1 MSQLR
6 YIRATGSRPARRS
19 GAPSGR
25 SRSNCPNLGAATRPL
40 SSQVHLYPCQRPAK
54 AAKCMRSRRRI
65 QDAIMIFNSKLFS
78 SFALVGALGLV
89 PVTASSFAAA
99 DTTNYQELEKFMS
112 VYERVKANY
121 VERVDDHTLIKG
133 AIDGMLAALDPHS
146 SYAEGDEFQS
156 LKATTDGNYGGIGLS
171 VVSEDGVVKVISPT
185 EDTPAWRAGIKS
197 GDYITHVNGELLYGM
212 TSDEA
217 VDKMKGQPGT
227 PVKITIVRPGRD
239 KPFDVAL
246 VRERIEL
253 RPVKWEVKDGVG
265 YLNINTFAGNVGEQ
279 TKAALVAIDKATGG
293 HPIGY
298 VVDLRSN
305 PGGLLDQAVDVAD
318 DFLDSGEIVSQR
330 GRTKD
335 DIERYYARPG
345 DMAHGLPVIVLT
357 DAGTASAS
365 EIVAGALQDHRRALI
380 MGETSFGKGS
390 VQTVVQTGPDAALRL
405 TTARYYTPSGRS
417 VQAGGI
423 QPDVEVP
430 QLSDSDYKDRKVV
443 READLRRHLLAQA
456 KVEDKLLE
464 ADDSPDPR
472 FSAKA
477 EDLEKKGIKDF
488 QLYYAINTLKRL
500 GSPAAIAS
508 TAAAKRS
515 R

>member
-1 MSQLR
+1 MKL
-6 YIRATGSRPARRS
+6 SRK
-19 GAPSGR
+19 
-25 SRSNCPNLGAATRPL
+25 LPL
-40 SSQVHLYPCQRPAK
+40 SV
-54 AAKCMRSRRRI
+54 
-65 QDAIMIFNSKLFS
+65 
-78 SFALVGALGLV
+78 ALVGALALV
-89 PVTASSFAAA
+89 PVTASSFAAP
-99 DTTNYQELEKFMS
+99 DPTNYQELEKFMS

-121 VERVDDHTLIKG
+121 VDPVDDHTLIKG

-146 SYAEGDEFQS
+146 SYVEASDFDQ
-156 LKATTDGNYGGIGLS
+156 LKATTDGNYGGLGLT
-171 VVSEDGVVKVISPT
+171 VSMEDGIVKVIAPT

-197 GDYITHVNGELLYGM
+197 GDYITHINGEFLNGITL
-212 TSDEA
+212 DQA
-217 VDKMKGQPGT
+217 VEKMKGNPGT
-227 PVKITIVRPGRD
+227 AVKLTIVRPGRD
-239 KPFDVAL
+239 KPFDVTV

-253 RPVKWEVKDGVG
+253 RPVKWEIKDGIG
-265 YLNINTFAGNVGEQ
+265 YININTFTGNVADQ
-279 TKAALVAIDKATGG
+279 TKQALLSIDKATGG
-293 HPIGY
+293 HPLGY
-298 VVDLRSN
+298 IVDLRSN

-390 VQTVVQTGPDAALRL
+390 VQTVVQTGPDSALRL

-423 QPDVEVP
+423 EPDIAVP
-430 QLSDSDYKDRKVV
+430 ELTDPDYKDRIVV
-443 READLRRHLLAQA
+443 READLRKHLLAQTEVKDA
-456 KVEDKLLE
+456 LLE
-464 ADDSPDPR
+464 SDNTPDPR
-472 FSAKA
+472 FTAKPD
-477 EDLEKKGIKDF
+477 DLKKQGIKDF

-500 GSPAAIAS
+500 AGPVAPPVVAGGSGAS
-508 TAAAKRS
+508 KKS